1 MSNHHK
7 RVRVSCHVCRVV
19 PLVVSCRVRAE
30 QHKGKRTISFKA
42 VGLGLAPVALAH
54 DLRRDE
60 PRCRAR
66 NQEMRCKMKRS
77 RKTLIRAIV
86 WAVAVRV
93 PTF

>member
-7 RVRVSCHVCRVV
+7 RVRRVSCHVRVV
-19 PLVVSCRVRAE
+19 GRVVCGQS
-30 QHKGKRTISFKA
+30 KRTISFKA

-60 PRCRAR
+60 PRCRVR
-66 NQEMRCKMKRS
+66 NPEMRRCKMKFDLKEISDPSDR
-77 RKTLIRAIV
+77 V